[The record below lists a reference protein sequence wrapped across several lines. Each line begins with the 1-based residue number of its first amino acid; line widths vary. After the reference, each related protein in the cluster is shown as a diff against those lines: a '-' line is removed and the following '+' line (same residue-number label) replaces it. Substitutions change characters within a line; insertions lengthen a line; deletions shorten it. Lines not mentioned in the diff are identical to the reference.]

1 MPETIALSC
10 GKEEGNSYSLPHHIL
25 TQSTICPRALI
36 NFYAYFRPVSAL
48 KFIKVNLEGA
58 DSSGAAS
65 VSLGAA
71 LSFVCPVQADENDEN
86 CSFGIP
92 LLGWIPSFSHLS

>member
-10 GKEEGNSYSLPHHIL
+10 GKEEGNSCSLPHRIL

-58 DSSGAAS
+58 DSSGAAP
-65 VSLGAA
+65 VSLGAMSPF
-71 LSFVCPVQADENDEN
+71 LCPERTDENDEKR
-86 CSFGIP
+86 SFGIP
-92 LLGWIPSFSHLS
+92 LPGWTPSSSRLS